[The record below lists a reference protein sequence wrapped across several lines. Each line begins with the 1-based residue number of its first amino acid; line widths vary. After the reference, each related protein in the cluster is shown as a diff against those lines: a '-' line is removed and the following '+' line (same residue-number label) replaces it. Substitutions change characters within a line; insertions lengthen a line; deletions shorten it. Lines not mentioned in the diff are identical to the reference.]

1 MVAQVLKHQWATTLV
16 PLRKGAKPAE
26 IFGLI
31 FLVLVSLFLG
41 GNYFAYVWA
50 AGQLAIDP
58 RGASTAVAGASLIVF
73 WITVPVLF
81 GAQPTYTDPSRYAVF
96 SRRARELM
104 PAFVVVGLLSWGGV
118 VTLVASV
125 SHVLAW
131 SSARAVAMVA
141 AVLGVLLG
149 WSAAMIAS
157 NL

>member
-1 MVAQVLKHQWATTLV
+1 MVAQVLKHQWVTTLV

-81 GAQPTYTDPSRYAVF
+81 GAQPPTQIHRDMRSFRGGRGNSCP
-96 SRRARELM
+96 
-104 PAFVVVGLLSWGGV
+104 LS
-118 VTLVASV
+118 L
-125 SHVLAW
+125 
-131 SSARAVAMVA
+131 SS
-141 AVLGVLLG
+141 GY
-149 WSAAMIAS
+149 
-157 NL
+157 